1 MSIVSTPASAEAVN
15 AQLHQIEGGI
25 TAPLGFLANGIHVGL
40 KKRRNDLSLIVSETP
55 AHFATVVTTNIVKA
69 APILWT
75 QNVLAAGTL
84 VKAIIVNSGN
94 ANACT
99 GTVGTEHTCK
109 MAQATAEQFDCGAE
123 EIIVASTGVIGV
135 PMPIE
140 KILEGIPKV
149 AQLLEHSTDAAHQA
163 AEGIMTTDTYSKEVS
178 VEFQLGGKTVK
189 MGAMAKGSGM
199 IHPNMATMLGF
210 VTTDANIAQN
220 VLQMALKECVD
231 DSYHMISVDGDTS
244 TNDMVAV
251 LANGLAGNAKI
262 DVAHHPDYPVFAE
275 ALRYVCQNLAQQI
288 AKDGEG
294 ATKFLSAHV
303 EEADSKQQARVL
315 AKAIVSS
322 SLVKSAFF
330 GEDANWG
337 RIISSMGAT
346 GVAFDPENVSLTLSS
361 SKGNLLMLQHGE
373 PKPFSEEVA
382 KEILSERDIDIHVQ
396 LHSGEEQATA
406 WGCDLS
412 HEYVT
417 INSSYRS

>member
-1 MSIVSTPASAEAVN
+1 MSTVSTPTPAEASIAPPKV
-15 AQLHQIEGGI
+15 IDGGI
-25 TAPLGFLANGIHVGL
+25 TAPLGFLANGIHIGL
-40 KKRRNDLSLIVSETP
+40 KKRRNDLSLIVSEIP
-55 AHFATVVTTNIVKA
+55 ATFATVVTTNIVKA

-75 QNVLAAGTL
+75 QQILESGNP
-84 VKAIIVNSGN
+84 VKAVIVNSGN

-99 GTVGTEHTCK
+99 GTVGVQHTRQ
-109 MAQATAEQFDCGAE
+109 MAQTTAAQLECKDE
-123 EIIVASTGVIGV
+123 EVLVASTGVIGV

-140 KILEGIPKV
+140 KLVAGIPKV
-149 AQLLEHSTDAAHQA
+149 AKRLEHSASAAKHA
-163 AEGIMTTDTYSKEVS
+163 AEGIMTTDTYLKDIA

-210 VTTDANIAQN
+210 VTTDAKIAKN

-251 LANGLAGNAKI
+251 LANGQAENPEI
-262 DVAHHPDYPVFAE
+262 DTVSHPEYPVFVS
-275 ALRYVCQNLAQQI
+275 ALRFVCQNLAQQI

-303 EEADSKQQARVL
+303 EEASSKQQARVL

-322 SLVKSAFF
+322 SLVKSAFY
-330 GEDANWG
+330 GADANWG
-337 RIISSMGAT
+337 RILSSMGAT
-346 GVAFDPENVSLTLSS
+346 GVAFDPENVSLSLSS
-361 SKGNLLMLQHGE
+361 SKGSLLMLHHGE
-373 PKPFSEEVA
+373 PKPFDEEIA
-382 KEILSERDIDIHVQ
+382 QRILGERDIDIHVQ
-396 LHSGEEQATA
+396 LHSGTEKATA

-412 HEYVT
+412 HDYVT